1 MSPAS
6 ICQARKTPV
15 MIRLKIPFAECE
27 ILCKHQCLGIIQKIL
42 ARTRWKSFKG
52 GLVSHPL
59 WKVPCWLV
67 SGKPRSSSHI
77 HLAAGDNSSAREG
90 STMGKRPQFSHNGT
104 VTVTRKKHRQRA
116 KHATPSSGTG
126 CEWWG
131 RGCCASAHGAGA
143 GAGPG
148 PALPEA
154 APHPTAA
161 STRRHCSVGPLSPQ
175 LYPVPWLL

>member
-1 MSPAS
+1 MF
-6 ICQARKTPV
+6 RYYT
-15 MIRLKIPFAECE
+15 
-27 ILCKHQCLGIIQKIL
+27 KIL

-67 SGKPRSSSHI
+67 SGKPRSSSHV

-126 CEWWG
+126 CEWRG
-131 RGCCASAHGAGA
+131 RGCCASAHRAGA

-154 APHPTAA
+154 AR
-161 STRRHCSVGPLSPQ
+161 TRRPRPREGTAVWVLRRPSSTLSRGCCSRRLLS
-175 LYPVPWLL
+175 